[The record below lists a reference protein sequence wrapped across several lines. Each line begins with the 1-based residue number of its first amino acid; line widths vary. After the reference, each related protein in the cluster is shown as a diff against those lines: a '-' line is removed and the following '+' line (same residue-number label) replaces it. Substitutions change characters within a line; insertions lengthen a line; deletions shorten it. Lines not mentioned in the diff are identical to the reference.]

1 MQIEQLKDTECL
13 ETSEGLMRPLVF
25 GENIMVFHLEILPQF
40 KVQPHAHEGEGFLYC
55 LSGELEVSSNKGK
68 VSIGPGTAMLI
79 PSGMEVGIENKQE
92 SSVEVIIV
100 GSPPIVK
107 SIEELKELLRQ
118 HEVQNK
124 E

>member
-1 MQIEQLKDTECL
+1 
-13 ETSEGLMRPLVF
+13 
-25 GENIMVFHLEILPQF
+25 
-40 KVQPHAHEGEGFLYC
+40 
-55 LSGELEVSSNKGK
+55 
-68 VSIGPGTAMLI
+68 MLI

-118 HEVQNK
+118 YEVQDK

>member
-1 MQIEQLKDTECL
+1 MQIEQLKNTECL
-13 ETSEGLMRPLVF
+13 QTSEGLMRPLVF
-25 GENIMVFHLEILPQF
+25 GENLMVFHLEIPPQF

-55 LSGELEVSSNKGK
+55 LSGELEVSFNKGK
-68 VSIGPGTAMLI
+68 VSIGSGTAMLI
-79 PSGMEVGIENKQE
+79 PSGMEVGVENKQE

-118 HEVQNK
+118 YEVQNK

>member
-25 GENIMVFHLEILPQF
+25 GKNLMVFHLEILPQF
-40 KVQPHAHEGEGFLYC
+40 KVQPHAHEGESFLYC
-55 LSGELEVSSNKGK
+55 LSGELEVSSNKRK
-68 VSIGPGTAMLI
+68 VNIGPGTAMLI
-79 PSGMEVGIENKQE
+79 PSKMEVGIENKQE
-92 SSVEVIIV
+92 SSVEAIIV

-118 HEVQNK
+118 YEVQGK